1 MECMDVVETLDRY
14 VIATFD
20 NPTTY
25 LSRVNGE
32 YYFIDNLVGCT
43 KFTSRKTAEQ
53 LKRYFYKDTG
63 LNEIELVVLPLK
75 IEYKLINELNEIGE
89 IDY

>member
-1 MECMDVVETLDRY
+1 MKIKQEIIRY

-25 LSRVNGE
+25 LSRINGE
-32 YYFIDNLVGCT
+32 YCFIDNLKECT
-43 KFTSRKTAEQ
+43 KFATRSTANM
-53 LKRYFYKDTG
+53 LKNYFYKDTG

-75 IEYKLINELNEIGE
+75 IEYKLINELE
-89 IDY
+89 

>member
-1 MECMDVVETLDRY
+1 MVEIKEELSRY

-25 LSRVNGE
+25 LSRINGE
-32 YYFIDNLVGCT
+32 YCFIDNLKECT
-43 KFTSRKTAEQ
+43 KFTTKNTANV
-53 LKRYFYKDTG
+53 LKNYFYKDTG

-75 IEYKLINELNEIGE
+75 IEYKLVNELE
-89 IDY
+89 